1 MRHPIN
7 RWDHLMIDRID
18 CGDVWS
24 QMPSNSPP
32 LPFFT
37 PLCGVK
43 GYDKGTPGSGYI
55 ESGST

>member
-1 MRHPIN
+1 
-7 RWDHLMIDRID
+7 MIDRID